1 MFSPDPDSVKI
12 HAYLAHMGIASR
24 RKSEELVAAGKVT
37 VNNQPAQVG
46 QRINPAKD
54 EVKFNGKVVN
64 SSENPVYVL
73 INKPHGFVSTT
84 DDELGRPTVLQLLPE
99 SLKKLRLY
107 PVGRLDQDSQGL
119 MLLTNDG
126 DVAYKLTHP
135 KFEMP
140 KTYEVLLDR
149 SPTEAAVNIL
159 RRGMLLRE
167 GMTAPAEVELIERDN
182 KPWLS
187 ITIHEGRNRQ
197 VRRMMERAGY
207 DVQKLIRIRLGPF
220 ILSDLGE
227 KPMLQ
232 LDATQVQKAVTE
244 LLQ

>member
-1 MFSPDPDSVKI
+1 
-12 HAYLAHMGIASR
+12 
-24 RKSEELVAAGKVT
+24 
-37 VNNQPAQVG
+37 
-46 QRINPAKD
+46 
-54 EVKFNGKVVN
+54 
-64 SSENPVYVL
+64 
-73 INKPHGFVSTT
+73 
-84 DDELGRPTVLQLLPE
+84 
-99 SLKKLRLY
+99 
-107 PVGRLDQDSQGL
+107 
-119 MLLTNDG
+119 
-126 DVAYKLTHP
+126 VAYKLTHP